1 MNAAD
6 SEREQI
12 GIKRRCLVGSASSEE
27 VFRGVQLGGRKYPR
41 LQIIMIENALHGEKP
56 AIPLVDTGAAFKRA
70 TRENA
75 EQPKLV
81 DRI

>member
-1 MNAAD
+1 
-6 SEREQI
+6 
-12 GIKRRCLVGSASSEE
+12 
-27 VFRGVQLGGRKYPR
+27 
-41 LQIIMIENALHGEKP
+41 MIENALHGEKP